1 MEEATA
7 TVAVLTAVDLN
18 GLALRSSE
26 ALMQLQFFS
35 SFLCVGQCLHWFCS
49 WAFCLILKAPGIINR
64 DDAKIQLA
72 WDDIPPLVSSP
83 LRRCS
88 VATLEAAACSPNPG
102 VPKAPTLG
110 WRLAQV
116 VTEAAASWRLN
127 KGNGRKRKSGFMVNR
142 MVTLSADDNR
152 CWAVSFLQ
160 SAQYC
165 TTVNNVFMCNINPQP
180 LCWSG
185 LKSCRLQGDG
195 L

>member
-1 MEEATA
+1 M
-7 TVAVLTAVDLN
+7 
-18 GLALRSSE
+18 
-26 ALMQLQFFS
+26 
-35 SFLCVGQCLHWFCS
+35 FLVILFE
-49 WAFCLILKAPGIINR
+49 LILKTPGIINR

-72 WDDIPPLVSSP
+72 WDDLPPHVSSP
-83 LRRCS
+83 LCRCS
-88 VATLEAAACSPNPG
+88 AATLQAAAWIPNPG
-102 VPKAPTLG
+102 VLKAPALG

-116 VTEAAASWRLN
+116 VTEAAASWGLN
-127 KGNGRKRKSGFMVNR
+127 RGNGRRRKSGFIVNR

-180 LCWSG
+180 LCWHG
-185 LKSCRLQGDG
+185 LMSCRLQGDG